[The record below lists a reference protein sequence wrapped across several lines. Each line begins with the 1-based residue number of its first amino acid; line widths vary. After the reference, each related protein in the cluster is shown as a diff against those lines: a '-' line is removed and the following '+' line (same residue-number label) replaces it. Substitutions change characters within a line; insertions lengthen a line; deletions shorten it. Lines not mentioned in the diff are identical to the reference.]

1 MASRLNEQF
10 NRFYAVLSA
19 KGEFSIDC
27 EKCPIKEQ
35 CFEYAET
42 HCPETDKNALCCEE
56 LLLLFILT
64 GEKPKIE
71 GD

>member
-27 EKCPIKEQ
+27 EKCPIKEE

-42 HCPETDKNALCCEE
+42 HPETDKNALCCEE